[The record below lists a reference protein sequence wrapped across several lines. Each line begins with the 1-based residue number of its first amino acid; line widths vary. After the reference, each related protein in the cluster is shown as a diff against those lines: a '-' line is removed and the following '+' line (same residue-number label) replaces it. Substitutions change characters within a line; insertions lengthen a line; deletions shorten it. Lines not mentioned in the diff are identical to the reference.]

1 MAASRAT
8 FIIQFP
14 EFADTL
20 ETLVEAIL
28 AGAELEIDR
37 EVWGAKGDQGQMYL
51 AAHKLALSPFGN
63 NAQMILTPQ
72 APGAHGQTVFG
83 THYDSL
89 VRQVSSGFRV
99 A

>member
-1 MAASRAT
+1 MLYAD

-14 EFADTL
+14 EFADTSQAQ
-20 ETLVEAIL
+20 VNAIL
-28 AGAELEIDR
+28 AAALLEIDTD
-37 EVWGAKGDQGQMYL
+37 VWGTKADQGQAYL

-63 NAQMILTPQ
+63 SAQLV
-72 APGAHGQTVFG
+72 AAGQSAGYEATVYG
-83 THYDSL
+83 QHYLAL